1 MGFAMSPSHKDTNGT
16 VNGFHTGS
24 SVYLITWEA
33 GRSRTRTDSLAPIRD
48 RCEDGQTLSLASNFG
63 SQCSCGPFGGIYMAV
78 SLMNQKV
85 LRCPHPNPDRLLLP
99 TSVLWT
105 SIHLPSS
112 PGL

>member
-63 SQCSCGPFGGIYMAV
+63 SQCSCGPFGGIYMTGAAQAAPYCQLDESK
-78 SLMNQKV
+78 SLEMPPPQPRQAPFTY
-85 LRCPHPNPDRLLLP
+85 LGPMD
-99 TSVLWT
+99 
-105 SIHLPSS
+105 
-112 PGL
+112 